1 LDDRRLDAIRREEER
16 AKKTAR
22 DQTAQISPEQKF
34 QELTEEAITNA
45 TLNLYMT
52 LVSVYH
58 TNMGA
63 VSKLLGE
70 CTFIYI
76 WKPARRLCEDEL

>member
-34 QELTEEAITNA
+34 QVLTEEAITNA

-58 TNMGA
+58 ANMGA
-63 VSKLLGE
+63 VSKLLGVVL
-70 CTFIYI
+70 T
-76 WKPARRLCEDEL
+76 